1 MAFLFL
7 LNHIMAE
14 HKNQHYVSQ
23 FYLKNFSSDR
33 KTIGTLILSSNKFIE
48 NAPIKN
54 QCSKDNFYQDK
65 NYEIALSELE
75 ADTSVIFD
83 KIMNKEDLSS
93 KEKFIARAFML
104 LQETRTKHSADLF
117 QEGFKQ
123 VTAPGGTG
131 YGYVDYSYLPAGK
144 TGTAQSFLDTDGD
157 GIIDTATTTSTFA
170 AYVPFDDPEVVFT
183 VISPDVA
190 PEEVSYS
197 NMSRVNTRISQKVSK
212 KYFEIYG

>member
-1 MAFLFL
+1 
-7 LNHIMAE
+7 MAE

-23 FYLKNFSSDR
+23 FYLKNFSLDR

-104 LQETRTKHSADLF
+104 LQETRTKHSADIVHRGFNLMTTYLESCGISDEFKPTFEKLKVGSCEAIELMKSLF
-117 QEGFKQ
+117 QPSMNNCADLMLK
-123 VTAPGGTG
+123 
-131 YGYVDYSYLPAGK
+131 
-144 TGTAQSFLDTDGD
+144 
-157 GIIDTATTTSTFA
+157 II
-170 AYVPFDDPEVVFT
+170 
-183 VISPDVA
+183 I
-190 PEEVSYS
+190 
-197 NMSRVNTRISQKVSK
+197 NI
-212 KYFEIYG
+212 